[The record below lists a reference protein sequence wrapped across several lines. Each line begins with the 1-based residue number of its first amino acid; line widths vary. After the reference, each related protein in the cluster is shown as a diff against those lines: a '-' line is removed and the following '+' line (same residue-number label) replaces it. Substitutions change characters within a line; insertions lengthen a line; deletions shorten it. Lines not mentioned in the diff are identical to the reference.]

1 MLLEELIYTV
11 DLPEGVTVS
20 MDNHDVKLSGPR
32 GDLNRIFKHPSI
44 SLSEDNGSL
53 KLVGKKIRRKEKAL
67 IGTWRAHLR
76 NMVQGVSTGFLY
88 EMKIVFAHFPMKVSV
103 KGNIVHV
110 ANFLGEKTTRLA
122 NIHGN
127 AKVIAKGDKVTI
139 EGNNVEDVGQTAWH
153 GGKMTEHLQGRDGLK
168 IIFKQVTKKPTL
180 FLRQILTEMA
190 ILML

>member
-1 MLLEELIYTV
+1 MLLKELIYTV

-32 GDLNRIFKHPSI
+32 GDLNRIFKHPLI

-76 NMVQGVSTGFLY
+76 NMIQGVSTGFLY

-103 KGNIVHV
+103 KGNIVHR
-110 ANFLGEKTTRLA
+110 FKEKP
-122 NIHGN
+122 
-127 AKVIAKGDKVTI
+127 
-139 EGNNVEDVGQTAWH
+139 QTKQSWIN
-153 GGKMTEHLQGRDGLK
+153 GGFFVFE
-168 IIFKQVTKKPTL
+168 PE
-180 FLRQILTEMA
+180 FLRLIKSSSTVLEEEPLENLAKRKQLIAFKHEKFWQCMDTKRDKDLLERLWNEKKTPWKCW
-190 ILML
+190 